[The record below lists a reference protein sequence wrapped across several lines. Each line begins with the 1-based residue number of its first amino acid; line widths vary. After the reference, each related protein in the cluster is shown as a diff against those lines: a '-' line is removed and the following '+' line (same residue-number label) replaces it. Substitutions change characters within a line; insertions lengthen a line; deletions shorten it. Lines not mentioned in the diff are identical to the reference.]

1 MIHRAQCRLKEA
13 ELQHEAVNKEKNI
26 QKKKKKKSELINNC
40 QAQINKI

>member
-26 QKKKKKKSELINNC
+26 QKKKKKSELINNC